1 MYPAIK
7 FFFNEKRRKGQGR
20 EVEGRGE
27 AGRERKE
34 KRKEK
39 RRENDTKVTSVLY
52 TLIEPEPEPLGLMYP
67 FLK

>member
-1 MYPAIK
+1 MRK
-7 FFFNEKRRKGQGR
+7 EEKDRGGKRKGGERQG
-20 EVEGRGE
+20 EEGRGE
-27 AGRERKE
+27 KE
-34 KRKEK
+34 KKKEK